1 VVVDAVVTLDFVD
14 DARLTGETGCN
25 SFNRPYQSDGDAI
38 SIGPLAVTRAA
49 CPDPAR
55 AAG

>member
-1 VVVDAVVTLDFVD
+1 MVDAVVTLDFVD
-14 DARLTGETGCN
+14 DGRLTGETGCN
-25 SFNRPYQSDGDAI
+25 SFNGPYQSDGDAI